1 MSKKKW
7 VNQTAGDVKTIGG
20 VIRNDDTRTV
30 ANVVNYNAQILK
42 DALNRIAELEKAIKL
57 KPESD
62 DFDRMIEGLWNATES
77 EKKLMKV
84 FREIETETDCLQ
96 VGDRIEVSFSGEK
109 HFATAI
115 QQRGDAML
123 FLTDDYLDD
132 PMRMN
137 PTDTT
142 EGGWKES
149 ELRKRLQDIA
159 DNIDIKD
166 QLIPFENEDFLTILS
181 IQEMFG
187 LDEKF
192 NECEGQIEW
201 LKDRRHR
208 IAERKGDS
216 YEWGRLRSVVSVSRF
231 ALVDYIGDATHA
243 GASNAGGVR
252 PAFQIKI

>member
-142 EGGWKES
+142 EGGWEES

-159 DNIDIKD
+159 ENTDIKN
-166 QLIPFENEDFLTILS
+166 QLMPFENGDLLTLLS

-187 LDEKF
+187 LDENF

-201 LKDRRHR
+201 LKNRRHK
-208 IAERKGDS
+208 IAERKGEF
-216 YEWGRLRSVVSVSRF
+216 YEWGWLRSVASASSFAAVGYGGRADHISVSY
-231 ALVDYIGDATHA
+231 AV
-243 GASNAGGVR
+243 GVR